1 MLDIRRATL
10 LAMIPVISVLLSDAQ
25 SATDHPPL
33 SATLAAP
40 DTTFKP
46 EGNYT
51 IDVAVG
57 GQIMVMTFVVE
68 KKADGT
74 FSGLFKH
81 AEMGEFATT
90 SFKVEGRTMS
100 MGIMT
105 PGGAA
110 TVTLTVSKENAVE
123 GEWSMQGDGSKI
135 LGKKTSQP

>member
-110 TVTLTVSKENAVE
+110 TVTLTVNKENAVE

-135 LGKKTSQP
+135 LGKKTSSP

>member
-1 MLDIRRATL
+1 MLSIRRATL
-10 LAMIPVISVLLSDAQ
+10 LAMIPVVSALLPETK
-25 SATDHPPL
+25 SAIGYSPL

-57 GQIMVMTFVVE
+57 GQVMVMTFVVV
-68 KKADGT
+68 KKSDGS

-110 TVTLTVSKENAVE
+110 MVTLTVNKENAVE

-135 LGKKTSQP
+135 LGKKTS

>member
-1 MLDIRRATL
+1 MLSICRATL
-10 LAMIPVISVLLSDAQ
+10 LAMIPVVSVLLPEAK
-25 SATDHPPL
+25 SATGHPPL
-33 SATLAAP
+33 SATVAAP

-46 EGNYT
+46 EGSYT

-57 GQIMVMTFVVE
+57 GQVMVMIFVVE
-68 KKADGT
+68 KKADG
-74 FSGLFKH
+74 SYGGLFKH
-81 AEMGEFATT
+81 AEMGEFAAT

-110 TVTLTVSKENAVE
+110 TVTLTVTKENVVE

-135 LGKKTSQP
+135 LGKKTSSP

>member
-1 MLDIRRATL
+1 MLTMQRATL
-10 LAMIPVISVLLSDAQ
+10 LAMIPLISLLLSEAKV
-25 SATDHPPL
+25 TTGHTPL
-33 SATLAAP
+33 GTALAAP

-46 EGNYT
+46 EGDYT

-57 GQIMVMTFVVE
+57 GQVMVMTFVVE
-68 KKADGT
+68 KKADGS

-105 PGGAA
+105 PGGPA
-110 TVTLTVSKENAVE
+110 TVTLTVTKENAVE

-135 LGKKTSQP
+135 LGKKTS

>member
-90 SFKVEGRTMS
+90 NFKVEGRTMS

-135 LGKKTSQP
+135 LGKKTSSP

>member
-1 MLDIRRATL
+1 MFAIRRSTF
-10 LAMIPVISVLLSDAQ
+10 LAMSPVVTVLLSAAQ
-25 SATDHPPL
+25 SPKGHPEL
-33 SATLAAP
+33 SATQAAP

-57 GQIMVMTFVVE
+57 GQVMVMTFVVG
-68 KKADGT
+68 KKADGS

-90 SFKVEGRTMS
+90 SFKVEGRTML

-110 TVTLTVSKENAVE
+110 TVTLTVTKENAVE

-135 LGKKTSQP
+135 LGKKTS